1 MYIFKRVINIIVN
14 NYIYLLVVSLCDKK
28 KKGKSIK
35 ELLLCL
41 STKKK
46 KELLLSVHSRTQLG
60 LSHPRSQIGR
70 KRENNDLSDKGGWE
84 TWPIQ
89 HISLGLK

>member
-28 KKGKSIK
+28 KGQINKGVVIVFINN
-35 ELLLCL
+35 
-41 STKKK
+41 KK

-70 KRENNDLSDKGGWE
+70 KRENNDLSDKGGRE

>member
-28 KKGKSIK
+28 KKGQINKGVVIVFIN
-35 ELLLCL
+35 
-41 STKKK
+41 KKK